1 MTDKWKK
8 ALAVLFGVLMLAG
21 CGVETALIVGGV
33 AAAGAGGGT
42 YAYINGEMKTDYYF
56 TMEKAWMA
64 CEKTVADMKGREVVP
79 DRRIGEG
86 SIKAVID
93 GEDVTIGLKY
103 KDKTVTTISV
113 RVGLFGNKVSSQL
126 IQDRIRD
133 NLLKSGHD
141 GPGGN
146 PLPAAGH
153 GPTPASVPAPVN
165 R

>member
-1 MTDKWKK
+1 MTDKLRK
-8 ALAVLFGVLMLAG
+8 ALAVMFGVLMLAG

-42 YAYINGEMKTDYYF
+42 YAYINGEMKTDYYYPMDK
-56 TMEKAWMA
+56 TWKA
-64 CEKTVADMKGREVVP
+64 CEKTVADMKGRDVVP

-86 SIKAVID
+86 TIKAAID

-103 KDKTVTTISV
+103 KDKTVTTVSV

-126 IQDRIRD
+126 VQDRIRD
-133 NLLKSGHD
+133 NLVRSGQE
-141 GPGGN
+141 GLGTSPASAGGAA
-146 PLPAAGH
+146 PAGSS
-153 GPTPASVPAPVN
+153 PTPMN